1 MKIAGVSRPKTCGWL
16 KHSLGSR
23 VVASDDLSCEKRT
36 SVEFPI
42 GVVFYTTARDGFVWY
57 HFRAECFAITD
68 VAGSPQEEAS
78 LELMRCSSHTAQLM
92 LDRAPVTWHCSS
104 LTGLGFD
111 GQDQQEPILC
121 ENDWLW
127 RHTKLGQKIMHQ
139 DFLFPDP
146 SATVCFVK
154 LDIGRCMFLLDA
166 ISGPDMQ
173 QTGSAALV
181 VGLRHQVQN
190 LGLVVKPLETK
201 PPLQDL
207 VENLLET
214 KPPFSDVVNAE
225 EERDPDS
232 IAEDRRQPNSRK
244 RYRWPVFMVLR
255 AVLLSYDVHDPCDIA
270 AVVSASIGVATKTCL
285 PWQHCGRRSS
295 QQKSSTKIIA
305 RKKCRS
311 SRRNGELPPTRK
323 KLTASSTRKKDDP
336 HIPFAVDPL
345 REKLEAIQKEKEK
358 NASSSSSHKKKS
370 SG

>member
-16 KHSLGSR
+16 KRTLGSG
-23 VVASDDLSCEKRT
+23 VVASDDLSGEKRK

-42 GVVFYTTARDGFVWY
+42 GVVFYTTARGGFVWY

-104 LTGLGFD
+104 LTALGFD

-166 ISGPDMQ
+166 ISGPGMQ
-173 QTGSAALV
+173 QAGSVALV

-190 LGLVVKPLETK
+190 LSLVVTPLERK
-201 PPLQDL
+201 PPLEHL
-207 VENLLET
+207 VEKPLET

-232 IAEDRRQPNSRK
+232 IAEDHRPKKNCGAVDEDDIDDPAERK
-244 RYRWPVFMVLR
+244 GAKPKWMAKIQAKPEINNEKRSQTQQEFHTGKK
-255 AVLLSYDVHDPCDIA
+255 AK
-270 AVVSASIGVATKTCL
+270 VAT
-285 PWQHCGRRSS
+285 
-295 QQKSSTKIIA
+295 A
-305 RKKCRS
+305 
-311 SRRNGELPPTRK
+311 
-323 KLTASSTRKKDDP
+323 
-336 HIPFAVDPL
+336 
-345 REKLEAIQKEKEK
+345 
-358 NASSSSSHKKKS
+358 
-370 SG
+370 